1 MKRLT
6 IALALLLALTTSAF
20 GQKKETF
27 ELTQE
32 LNSLRGCV
40 DSLRAVCAQNNATM
54 QLQMTTLNQQMTVM
68 QQMMTVMQQLAAS
81 NKTLGEDYKSMK
93 AEYTALQQSI
103 KDLAAATGVKEYEM
117 VNDDVNFYSYC
128 GRTQV
133 RQGVLFGYVDDTGKM
148 VIPAIYERAFH
159 FRYGFAIVKKNDK
172 WGAIDTNGKVVIP
185 FKYER
190 DDINCGRWFKKS
202 KAGVIAAMLML
213 DGKYCVIDCTGK
225 IRVPLTSSQDECK
238 SFFK

>member
-20 GQKKETF
+20 GQKKETV

-117 VNDDVNFYSYC
+117 VNDEYDFYSYC

-133 RQGVLFGYVDDTGKM
+133 RQGVLFGYVDDAGKM
-148 VIPAIYERAFH
+148 VIPAIYEVAFR
-159 FRYGFAIVKKNDK
+159 FRDGFAIVKKNDK

-185 FKYER
+185 FKY
-190 DDINCGRWFKKS
+190 DGYSGKWFKKS
-202 KAGVIAAMLML
+202 KAGVIAAVFML

-225 IRVPLTSSQDECK
+225 IRVPLTSSEDECK

>member
-20 GQKKETF
+20 GQKKENV
-27 ELTQE
+27 ELTKE

-68 QQMMTVMQQLAAS
+68 QQMMTVMQQLETS

-117 VNDDVNFYSYC
+117 VNDHGDFYSYC

-159 FRYGFAIVKKNDK
+159 FRYGFAKVKKNDK

-185 FKYER
+185 FKYEN
-190 DDINCGRWFKKS
+190 DVYCSSWFKKS
-202 KAGVIAAMLML
+202 KAGVIAAVFML
-213 DGKYCVIDCTGK
+213 DGKYCVIDCTGN
-225 IRVPLTSSQDECK
+225 IRVPLTSSRAECDG
-238 SFFK
+238 FFN